1 MQPVR
6 LLPPFWALLHWCGAA
21 EPHVLA
27 FSAFLCP
34 QTRFIF
40 LWAVATTDSTL
51 QLATVQDCAVVRCL
65 QRTILLLI
73 ATLPKGVRT
82 KIRIVSP
89 SQIQS

>member
-40 LWAVATTDSTL
+40 PLGRRHHRLHLLRYKTARWY
-51 QLATVQDCAVVRCL
+51 VVYNV
-65 QRTILLLI
+65 
-73 ATLPKGVRT
+73 PFFF
-82 KIRIVSP
+82 
-89 SQIQS
+89 